1 MKSQS
6 SDTKDL
12 LAVRVATILNAVDP
26 HIAEGLKQWATSDLQ
41 HLADLLAKKTLA
53 TLASE
58 LLVSRLSDSKL
69 PLRTS
74 RYPFEG
80 CSRET
85 VERIVVGALTFPEKE
100 GDLSALAL
108 ESLGLKREKP
118 EEYFL
123 VEAHFNI
130 TELDSDLFNKLVSLG
145 FEPDN
150 FFKLQPKCYKHNLT
164 LAFSV
169 SQKQRGR
176 FDYLRGIVAARSQ
189 SAAELVQN
197 ASGISGFFESEVYPS
212 SWIKKYQFRPPAD
225 YLLAAFPFSA
235 GSFKVMNVPR
245 RAEEVSAGGLQLESR
260 KLADVHV
267 KIPTEV
273 RVEDYPE
280 AAHRSVIRLRE
291 RLLEIGFYEIISE
304 SGNAI
309 YTGQFIDSKEA
320 TEVFRSLDAYATSCG
335 GFLDLVCEPCTA
347 FWRKQEEEQGTG
359 STRVLAEVS
368 PILSLC

>member
-1 MKSQS
+1 MQNQN
-6 SDTKDL
+6 SDIKDVL
-12 LAVRVATILNAVDP
+12 VTRVAAMLNAVDP
-26 HIAEGLKQWATSDLQ
+26 HIAEGLKQWTTPELRHVANILE
-41 HLADLLAKKTLA
+41 KKTLVA
-53 TLASE
+53 LALELLASR
-58 LLVSRLSDSKL
+58 LPDSRL
-69 PLRTS
+69 PLRVS

-100 GDLSALAL
+100 GDLSALVL
-108 ESLGLKREKP
+108 ESLGLERKKP
-118 EEYFL
+118 KEYFL

-130 TELDSDLFNKLVSLG
+130 TDLDSDLFNRLVSLG

-169 SQKQRGR
+169 SRKQRGR

-197 ASGISGFFESEVYPS
+197 ASGVSGFFESEVYPS
-212 SWIKKYQFRPPAD
+212 SWIKKYQFKPSAD
-225 YLLAAFPFSA
+225 HLLAAFPFSA
-235 GSFKVMNVPR
+235 GSFKVMDVPR
-245 RAEEVSAGGLQLESR
+245 TAEEVHAGGLQLESR

-273 RVEDYPE
+273 RIEDYPE
-280 AAHRSVIRLRE
+280 ATHASVISLRK
-291 RLLEIGFYEIISE
+291 RLLDIGFYEIVSE

-309 YTGQFIDSKEA
+309 YTGQFMDSKEA
-320 TEVFRSLDAYATSCG
+320 IEVFRSLDAYATTYG

-347 FWRKQEEEQGTG
+347 FWRKQEESSMG
-359 STRVLAEVS
+359 SARILAEVS